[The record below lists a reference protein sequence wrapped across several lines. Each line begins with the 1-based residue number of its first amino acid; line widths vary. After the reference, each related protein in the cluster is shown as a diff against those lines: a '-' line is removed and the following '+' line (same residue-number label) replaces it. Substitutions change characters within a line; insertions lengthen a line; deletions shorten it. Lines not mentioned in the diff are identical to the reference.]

1 MSSVHS
7 LLSCCMEGY
16 ARYDS
21 LLSSTHAFP
30 IIYFASIDLDLR
42 CCEAGV
48 NNANIL
54 LVQHLLQK
62 RPTSVLLLCSTS
74 SGSGALRSDSADK
87 REDRKVLHLDF
98 CVLSWVRKVRESTV

>member
-1 MSSVHS
+1 
-7 LLSCCMEGY
+7 MEGY

-54 LVQHLLQK
+54 LVLVAEAAYECL
-62 RPTSVLLLCSTS
+62 TSVQHKQWKWCS
-74 SGSGALRSDSADK
+74 AQRQ
-87 REDRKVLHLDF
+87 R
-98 CVLSWVRKVRESTV
+98 